1 MLPLPLAVS
10 VPPVQVVEPLGVAA
24 TSTPAGRVL
33 EKSSAVAA
41 VALALL
47 SMVNVTVAVPS
58 ARIVPGAIAWLNPGA
73 CVAVPLTVKLKGS
86 SSASL
91 LTKDRP
97 KENAPAAVGVYC
109 TLNCVVPPAAATVVL
124 PGALIEFTVTLLAPD
139 EIGVATVRSAVP
151 VLVIV

>member
-1 MLPLPLAVS
+1 M
-10 VPPVQVVEPLGVAA
+10 
-24 TSTPAGRVL
+24 
-33 EKSSAVAA
+33 
-41 VALALL
+41 
-47 SMVNVTVAVPS
+47 
-58 ARIVPGAIAWLNPGA
+58 
-73 CVAVPLTVKLKGS
+73 PLTVKLKGS